1 MIWRSISIIMVELLV
16 KSSVCTLSDSKI
28 HIIHMYVHTYIGPG
42 YARTACRFG
51 QPDVCA
57 VARDA
62 AHTQGAGEQKDSD
75 RCRHGSAQSLPL

>member
-1 MIWRSISIIMVELLV
+1 MY
-16 KSSVCTLSDSKI
+16 
-28 HIIHMYVHTYIGPG
+28 IHMYIGPG
-42 YARTACRFG
+42 DARTARRFG
-51 QPDVCA
+51 KPDVWA